1 MQAIGNL
8 LGNAIKYAPSG
19 GTVGLSAQA
28 AASGMEATVKDDGPG
43 IPAEDARPGIGRFV
57 RLEASR
63 TTPGHGLGLS
73 IVRAVAQMPG
83 AKLNLSDA

>member
-1 MQAIGNL
+1 
-8 LGNAIKYAPSG
+8 
-19 GTVGLSAQA
+19 
-28 AASGMEATVKDDGPG
+28 VKDDGSG
-43 IPAEDARPGIGRFV
+43 IPAEARPGIGRFV